1 MPQFFISYRRDD
13 AEADAGRIADRLR
26 AEVGDDDVFF
36 DTLAIEGGDRWMERI
51 DQALSTA
58 QVMLV
63 IMGRTWL
70 TLSGPDGQPRLWA
83 SDDVVAYEIANAL
96 QRGIRVIPVRVQGT
110 ALPRADAL
118 PATLRTLVA
127 FNDHEVRSGTAFE
140 RDVTALIDVA
150 CGRRRGWRRWVPR
163 SPAGMAAAGACAM
176 GAIGLVAATVALQDP
191 PTPAPSPPPSSAAS
205 SPARP
210 NPTEAALPTAFDL
223 QLEVTLRDTPG
234 DDRTQPEMKLW
245 HRRPNPNRA
254 TNINL
259 LDEARVVTRG
269 VLDYASPIPSMPAQG
284 EEYEGLMHRLTL
296 SGQANAEPT
305 RICFTADLQ
314 PAAAGAKKDALVK
327 LSCTE
332 GQTCRIGEGDPGWA
346 RPCAAASA
354 PHAAWTLLPAA
365 HAEPAPIS
373 HWAVP
378 SLATLQQPSNA
389 GHAYSEVRL
398 QSGPL
403 PSLAAADRYT
413 YALSMNGQPLYIDGL
428 PPDAYPRRFEAAQG
442 LDLRVGLENLNASG
456 RQGGYEDLRI
466 ELSFFAG
473 DRLVRQ
479 LPLQLRY
486 VALRQIDGP
495 REVGEGDLR
504 VQWSAVYHPG
514 RVEDAFQIFVTS
526 APDGAG
532 LQAQKKRIDA
542 AGLMATIGGR
552 PQPIVAVLRP
562 PFESNRNYGLNIGLR
577 RPNGQIQFTFDEAT
591 SAALCGTL
599 NALAQ
604 QRPQLVRRDSYRRT
618 LDGKRGYE
626 QCARVAAR

>member
-1 MPQFFISYRRDD
+1 MGQFFISYRRDD

-26 AEVGDDDVFF
+26 SAVGDDGVFF

-51 DQALSTA
+51 DQALSSA

-63 IMGRTWL
+63 VMGRTWL
-70 TLSGPDGQPRLWA
+70 TLAGPEGRPRLWA
-83 SDDVVAYEIANAL
+83 PDDVVAYEIASAL

-110 ALPRADAL
+110 PLPRAENL
-118 PATLRTLVA
+118 PEALRTLVA

-163 SPAGMAAAGACAM
+163 GPAGITASACAM
-176 GAIGLVAATVALQDP
+176 GAVGLVAGTLALQDP
-191 PTPAPSPPPSSAAS
+191 PAPAPAPAPSATTVPGTTPPAV
-205 SPARP
+205 
-210 NPTEAALPTAFDL
+210 PTAFDL

-284 EEYEGLMHRLTL
+284 EAYEGLMHRLTL

-327 LSCTE
+327 LSCAE
-332 GQTCRIGEGDPGWA
+332 GQACRIGDGDPGWA

-365 HAEPAPIS
+365 HAEPLPIS

-428 PPDAYPRRFEAAQG
+428 PPDAYPRRFDATQG

-456 RQGGYEDLRI
+456 RLGGYEDLRI
-466 ELSFFAG
+466 ELRFLAG

-495 REVGEGDLR
+495 REVGDGEVR

-526 APDGAG
+526 SPDGAG
-532 LQAQKKRIDA
+532 LQAQKNRIDA
-542 AGLMATIGGR
+542 AGVSATIAGQ
-552 PQPIVAVLRP
+552 PQPVVAVLRP

-577 RPNGQIQFTFDEAT
+577 QPNGQIKFTFDEAT

-599 NALAQ
+599 NELAQ

-626 QCARVAAR
+626 QCARISAR